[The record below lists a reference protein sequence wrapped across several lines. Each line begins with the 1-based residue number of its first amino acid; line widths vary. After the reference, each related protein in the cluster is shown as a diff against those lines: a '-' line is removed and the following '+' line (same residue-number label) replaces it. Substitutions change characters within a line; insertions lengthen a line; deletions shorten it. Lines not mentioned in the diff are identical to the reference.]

1 MRFKIKETLIEY
13 KQFIQIEKGLSNN
26 TIQTYCMQLEKF
38 MDFVEEEFKIVYL
51 DEINENHVALYLEKI
66 NSLKKTTV
74 FHTMSVLKNYFKFC
88 LREQMIENNPINQFS
103 FPKLDQTLPSVLS
116 ENEVE
121 RLLESVLIED
131 EYTCRDRCMLELMYA
146 TGLRISELINL
157 KLNDLNLKMCLI
169 KCIGKGDKERLVP
182 ISDGMVD
189 LLVFYIENY
198 RSKLLKDKN
207 SDYLFL
213 NYQGNRISRQ
223 SFWKMIKQKAILAN
237 IQTKLTPHTLRHSFA
252 THLLNHG
259 ADLRS
264 IQEMLGHSNISTTT
278 IYTHVTNQKMI
289 EEYQQYHPRNI
300 QKEAKNEKI

>member
-13 KQFIQIEKGLSNN
+13 KQFIQTEKGLSNN

-74 FHTMSVLKNYFKFC
+74 FHAMSVLKNYFKYC
-88 LREQMIENNPINQFS
+88 LREQMIENNPANQFS

-146 TGLRISELINL
+146 TGLRISA
-157 KLNDLNLKMCLI
+157 
-169 KCIGKGDKERLVP
+169 V
-182 ISDGMVD
+182 S
-189 LLVFYIENY
+189 Y
-198 RSKLLKDKN
+198 
-207 SDYLFL
+207 
-213 NYQGNRISRQ
+213 
-223 SFWKMIKQKAILAN
+223 
-237 IQTKLTPHTLRHSFA
+237 
-252 THLLNHG
+252 THLTLPTK
-259 ADLRS
+259 A
-264 IQEMLGHSNISTTT
+264 
-278 IYTHVTNQKMI
+278 
-289 EEYQQYHPRNI
+289 
-300 QKEAKNEKI
+300 